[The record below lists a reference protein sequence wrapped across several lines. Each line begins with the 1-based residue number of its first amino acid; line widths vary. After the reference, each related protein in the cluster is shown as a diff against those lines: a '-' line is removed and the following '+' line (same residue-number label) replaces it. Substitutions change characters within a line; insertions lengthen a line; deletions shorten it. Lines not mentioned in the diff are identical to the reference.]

1 MQTYSYTETVFT
13 GFICVLGRKPQ
24 EPVGP
29 NPRREPK
36 TCGTL
41 HLSREDAAECSYF
54 ANADEPAPDALRWT
68 VYAVPGINA
77 PLAAYLG
84 DEAPVYPEGCV
95 TTSTIK
101 ELLSAKPIDR
111 KEWDAA
117 CTPATCQ
124 GPVMRIERTS
134 AVRITLRAAIDHL
147 KAFGN
152 VVTADAL
159 ITWLTAD
166 ADTLPPR
173 FEDLLHRVAR
183 ALDEHGFANTADAVR
198 KLPGHVRFGAC
209 EHVAAEAVSC

>member
-54 ANADEPAPDALRWT
+54 ANADEPAPDALRWS
-68 VYAVPGINA
+68 VCAVPGIHA

-84 DEAPVYPEGCV
+84 DETPVYPEGCV

-101 ELLSAKPIDR
+101 ELLSAEPIDR
-111 KEWDAA
+111 KEWDAG
-117 CTPATCQ
+117 CTPATCH
-124 GPVMRIERTS
+124 GPVTRIERTA
-134 AVRITLRAAIDHL
+134 AVRITLREAIHHL
-147 KAFGN
+147 TAFGN
-152 VVTADAL
+152 VVTAGGL
-159 ITWLTAD
+159 TTWLTGD
-166 ADTLPPR
+166 ADTLPR
-173 FEDLLHRVAR
+173 HFDDLLYCSAR
-183 ALDEHGFANTADAVR
+183 ALDGHGFAITADAVR
-198 KLPGHVRFGAC
+198 NLTGHKRFGAC
-209 EHVAAEAVSC
+209 EHVTAEVVSC